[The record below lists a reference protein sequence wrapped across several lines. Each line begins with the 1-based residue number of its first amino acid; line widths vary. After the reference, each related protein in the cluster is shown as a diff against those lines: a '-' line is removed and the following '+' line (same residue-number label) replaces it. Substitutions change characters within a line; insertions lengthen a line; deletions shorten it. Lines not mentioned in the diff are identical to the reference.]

1 MYQSWGDIFLAI
13 SQGVVA
19 LSAALAAVAFRR
31 GTRGLTPVGFLM
43 LSLGMTLELMI
54 PREGGADWA
63 LYTRASAI
71 ALMLCGIIRLAVEGV
86 EVLIRRH
93 RVHISTV
100 ATEFSLTLMY
110 GGTLL
115 FVASRILHFDIRQL
129 LALPVLFALGKGLV
143 EHRDMLAGFLIQT
156 HRPFL
161 PGDWVRFGEHV
172 GQVLE
177 TGWRTT
183 RIRTRKRESVNVPY
197 DMIAHSILINYSG
210 SGRVADEIFV
220 GFGYEDSP
228 GTIEELVL
236 SILADMPE
244 VLKDPRPEIGPWE
257 FNDWSIRYRLRYWIS
272 DYAHQEA
279 IRAKLN
285 RSLWYVMNRHSISF
299 PYPLIQMR
307 ELRNGVSNGAIAGE
321 VRIIN
326 DLRRVDLFRDLSDE
340 DLHIILP
347 SIRTMEF
354 ARDELLIHQGEIG
367 DCFFILRHGV
377 VDILRD
383 SGNGG
388 PPLVVSAI
396 ESTASR
402 NFFGEIA
409 LLTGEPRN
417 STVRARTD
425 VEVLRIDRDGFGHLF
440 RARPEIATR
449 IAKIAARR
457 IEATVAHTEA
467 AAGNAA
473 STAQAHKM
481 LQTMRRIFD
490 F

>member
-1 MYQSWGDIFLAI
+1 MHESWGEIFLAI

-19 LSAALAAVAFRR
+19 LGAALAAVAFRR
-31 GTRGLTPVGFLM
+31 GTRGLTPVGFIM
-43 LSLGMTLELMI
+43 LSMGMMLELMV

-63 LYTRASAI
+63 LYIRAGGI
-71 ALMLCGIIRLAVEGV
+71 ALMLCGLIRLVVESI
-86 EVLIRRH
+86 EALIRRH

-115 FVASRILHFDIRQL
+115 FVASKILHFDIRQL
-129 LALPVLFALGKGLV
+129 LALPVLFALGKGFL

-156 HRPFL
+156 HRPFM
-161 PGDWVRFGEHV
+161 PGDWVRFGDHV

-183 RIRTRKRESVNVPY
+183 RIRTRRRESVTVPF
-197 DMIAHSILINYSG
+197 DMITHSVLTNYSA

-220 GFGYEDSP
+220 GFGYDDAP
-228 GTIEELVL
+228 GKIEELVT

-244 VLKDPRPEIGPWE
+244 VLNDPRPEIGPWE
-257 FNDWSIRYRLRYWIS
+257 FNDWAIRYRIRYWIA
-272 DYAHQEA
+272 DYAHQEN

-285 RSLWYVMNRHSISF
+285 RSLWYVMHRNSVSF
-299 PYPLIQMR
+299 PYPMIQMR
-307 ELRNGVSNGAIAGE
+307 EVQNGMANGAIAGE
-321 VRIIN
+321 HRILN

-340 DLHIILP
+340 DLRIVLP
-347 SIRTMEF
+347 SIQLMEF

-377 VDILRD
+377 VDILRE
-383 SGNGG
+383 SGNGA

-457 IEATVAHTEA
+457 IEVTVAHTEA
-467 AAGNAA
+467 AVATAA
-473 STAQAHKM
+473 TTAQANNM